1 MSPETLMPEHK
12 LSNSHKIAIV
22 AFALFMSLLWTGYS
36 FYFPYRMG
44 HDQIC
49 LGTMIAKDLDPG
61 LYPQDY
67 AFHDN
72 SLYRNYIPFFRLIM
86 RSLTTLTGSFET
98 ALFSLVPVVVLMYA
112 LGMALLLFKV
122 SDSLWAALL
131 ITFLSIP
138 YRPAPGGE
146 VWGVGGGEF
155 MLARTLA
162 TALTPYLFILFF
174 NLLKFPNLKKATF
187 LGALTGLL
195 AFLHPPTAL
204 FTGEIF
210 GGLLALTCLA
220 KTRQWPVLGA
230 LLLAYA
236 LTAVYPLTLM
246 EQPLTAAA
254 GAPVNFGEL
263 SRVVQ
268 QILKIP
274 TDWGISTGAVTA
286 RRVWLLLGATLFLGL
301 NYLLRP
307 PLQKTRAALTTW
319 LWGGLVVLYLS
330 WRIAGKGAGL
340 SVLYLLAALYLVLR
354 YRRKDPQPLDWWLL
368 GLGFVT
374 LLISLIPFYGL
385 TLLWLKTEFLPL
397 TTLVVEHYRAV
408 RFLHL
413 FLYLFS
419 ARAAVYLVAQLSE
432 WLKTSPQA
440 VMTEY
445 TLMALSIWNWGLFWV
460 VLAGIILYEALRRFS
475 PSRRLALAGSLTFG
489 LLGLAG
495 LLSYPSSLKMLWQGL
510 KTRGL
515 AIRAPADLKAD
526 EALFAWAL
534 SHTPKDALFYHNSAA
549 FRYRG
554 QRSITHS
561 QADLINYRDRR
572 FVDFYR
578 RYQEFEKSYAIPQ
591 SLARRA
597 PQVDFIVV
605 EKSWPVRLRF
615 PLAFENEKYL
625 VYQTSKRCPKP
636 PAPGNIEP

>member
-1 MSPETLMPEHK
+1 MS
-12 LSNSHKIAIV
+12 V
-22 AFALFMSLLWTGYS
+22 LWTGYS
-36 FYFPYRMG
+36 YYFPYRMG

-61 LYPQDY
+61 LYPRDY
-67 AFHDN
+67 AFKDN
-72 SLYRNYIPFFRLIM
+72 SLYRHYIPFFRQIM

-98 ALFSLVPVVVLMYA
+98 ALFSLVPVVVLVYV
-112 LGMALLLFKV
+112 LGMALLLFRV
-122 SDSLWAALL
+122 SNSLWAALL
-131 ITFLSIP
+131 ITFFSIP

-146 VWGVGGGEF
+146 IWGVGGLEF

-174 NLLKFPNLKKATF
+174 NLLESPNLRKGAF

-210 GGLLALTCLA
+210 VVLFTLTCLA
-220 KTRQWPVLGA
+220 KPRHWPVLGA
-230 LLLAYA
+230 LLLVYT

-263 SRVVQ
+263 SQVVQ

-286 RRVWLLLGATLFLGL
+286 RRVWLLLGATLLLGL

-307 PLQKTRAALTTW
+307 ALQKPRAALIAW
-319 LWGGLVVLYLS
+319 LWGGLLVLYLG

-340 SVLYLLAALYLVLR
+340 SLLYALAALYLILR
-354 YRRKDPQPLDWWLL
+354 YRQKDPQPLDWWLL

-374 LLISLIPFYGL
+374 LMISLVPLYGL
-385 TLLWLKTEFLPL
+385 TLLWLKLEFLPL

-413 FLYLFS
+413 FLYLLS

-445 TLMALSIWNWGLFWV
+445 TLLALSIWNWGLFWV
-460 VLAGIILYEALRRFS
+460 ILSGVTLYEALRRFS
-475 PSRRLALAGSLTFG
+475 PARRLALAGSLAFG

-495 LLSYPSSLKMLWQGL
+495 LLFYPSSLKMLWQGL
-510 KTRGL
+510 NARGL
-515 AIRAPADLKAD
+515 AIRTPADLKAD
-526 EALFAWAL
+526 EPLFAWAL
-534 SHTPKDALFYHNSAA
+534 SHTPRDALFYHNSAA

-561 QADLINYRDRR
+561 QADLINYRDHR

-578 RYQEFEKSYAIPQ
+578 RYQEFEKSYATPQ
-591 SLARRA
+591 SLARKA
-597 PQVDFIVV
+597 QEVDFIVV
-605 EKSWPVRLRF
+605 EKSRPVRLRF
-615 PLAFENEKYL
+615 PLAFENDKYL
-625 VYQTSKRCPKP
+625 VYQTSKRCPDP

>member
-1 MSPETLMPEHK
+1 MSLNNQMEGHNINN
-12 LSNSHKIAIV
+12 SNKVIIFI
-22 AFALFMSLLWTGYS
+22 FAVTMALLWTAYS
-36 FYFPYRMG
+36 YYFPYQMG

-61 LYPQDY
+61 LYPKDY

-72 SLYRNYIPFFRLIM
+72 SLYLNYIPFFRLIM
-86 RSLTTLTGSFET
+86 RRLTTLTGSFET
-98 ALFSLVPVVVLMYA
+98 ALFSLVPVVVLVYT

-122 SDSLWAALL
+122 SNSLWAALL

-146 VWGVGGGEF
+146 IWGVGGGEF
-155 MLARTLA
+155 VLARTLA

-174 NLLKFPNLKKATF
+174 NLLKVPSLRKAAF

-210 GGLLALTCLA
+210 AGLFALTCLI
-220 KTRQWPVLGA
+220 KTRHWPVLGA

-236 LTAVYPLTLM
+236 LTAFYPLTLM
-246 EQPLTAAA
+246 EQPLAAA
-254 GAPVNFGEL
+254 VGAPINFADL

-274 TDWGISTGAVTA
+274 TDWGLSTGTVTA
-286 RRVWLLLGATLFLGL
+286 RRVWLLLGASLLLGL

-307 PLQKTRAALTTW
+307 PFQKTRAALNAW

-340 SVLYLLAALYLVLR
+340 TPLYLLAALYLVLR
-354 YRRKDPQPLDWWLL
+354 YRGQDPQPLDWWLL
-368 GLGFVT
+368 GLGLVT
-374 LLISLIPFYGL
+374 LVISLIPFYGL
-385 TLLWLKTEFLPL
+385 TLLWLKLEFLPL

-419 ARAAVYLVAQLSE
+419 ARAAVYLVGQLSE

-445 TLMALSIWNWGLFWV
+445 TLLALSIWNWGLFWV
-460 VLAGIILYEALRRFS
+460 VLAGVILYEALRRFF
-475 PSRRLALAGSLTFG
+475 PSRRVALAASLTFV

-495 LLSYPSSLKMLWQGL
+495 LFYTPSSLNLLWQEL
-510 KTRGL
+510 KARGL
-515 AIRAPADLKAD
+515 AIRTPADLKAD

-534 SHTPKDALFYHNSAA
+534 SHTPKDALFFHNSAA
-549 FRYRG
+549 FRYWG
-554 QRSITHS
+554 HRSITHS
-561 QADLINYRDRR
+561 KADLINYRDPR

-578 RYQEFEKSYAIPQ
+578 RYQEFENSYATPE

-597 PQVDFIVV
+597 LQVDFIVV
-605 EKSWPVRLRF
+605 EKSRPVRLRF
-615 PLAFENEKYL
+615 PLAFENDKYL
-625 VYQTSKRCPKP
+625 VYQTGKGCPNP
-636 PAPGNIEP
+636 PPPGFINP